1 MRKISVI
8 IPVFNT
14 AKYLSNCLDSVLSQ
28 SLIDI
33 EVICIN
39 DGSTDNSLEI
49 LNDYASRD
57 DRITVINQKNAGL
70 SACRNRGVEHS
81 SSQYIL
87 FLDSDDYI
95 KKDCLEKLYDISK
108 SQSLDV
114 LMFKLINFNDET
126 NEKSTYNYFDMP
138 FLKKM
143 VGENVFNWMDIENR
157 LFDISVTAPGKLFK
171 RDLIKDI
178 DFPEGLIF
186 EDNLFFTKVALKAN
200 RMYFLDEYIYFR
212 RIRNDSITNSY
223 FKDFSD
229 VITIYELMEEVLI
242 KENKFQKLHAKLYT
256 RKYRDVYNRFNLTS
270 DEYKE
275 DFFEKLKTS
284 FKKDSEKITDKTLL
298 SKRSLEIFNSAIESD
313 TYVEFQ
319 LKVQLFDL
327 NQKYNKLSSKNSK
340 CQKELKELKNSR
352 SWKLTK
358 IFRKN

>member
-14 AKYLSNCLDSVLSQ
+14 AKYLSNCLDSVLTQ
-28 SLIDI
+28 SLKDI

-57 DRITVINQKNAGL
+57 SRITVINQKNSGL
-70 SACRNRGVEHS
+70 SASRNRGVKHS
-81 SSQYIL
+81 SSEYIL

-95 KKDCLEKLYDISK
+95 KKDCLEKLYEISK
-108 SQSLDV
+108 SKSLDV
-114 LMFKLINFNDET
+114 LMFKLINFDDKT

-138 FLKKM
+138 FLKNM
-143 VGENVFNWMDIENR
+143 VGENVFNWMDVENR

-171 RDLIKDI
+171 MDLIKDI

-186 EDNLFFTKVALKAN
+186 EDNLFFTKVALKAD

-229 VITIYELMEEVLI
+229 VITIYELMEEFLI
-242 KENKFQKLHAKLYT
+242 KENKFQKLYAKLYT

-270 DEYKE
+270 DEYKK

-284 FKKDSEKITDKTLL
+284 FKKDSKNITDKNAL

-340 CQKELKELKNSR
+340 CQKELNELKKSR
-352 SWKLTK
+352 NWKLTK